1 MIFKLMQFS
10 GFSEDQRVGCN
21 GNFLKFTY
29 VFQDL
34 FLFTCISI
42 KPNGS
47 TSSLKR
53 SIKPLKQAS
62 CNPFTCKITCRCW
75 IRYRTT
81 SQTESRCHI
90 VKYCIYTHSVNLIQK
105 FIAIFLQ
112 QTLVCL
118 VKLSPLDG
126 VHFFIIFHKAQINEL

>member
-1 MIFKLMQFS
+1 MQFS

-47 TSSLKR
+47 TTSLKR
-53 SIKPLKQAS
+53 SIKP
-62 CNPFTCKITCRCW
+62 
-75 IRYRTT
+75 
-81 SQTESRCHI
+81 I
-90 VKYCIYTHSVNLIQK
+90 V
-105 FIAIFLQ
+105 IFLH
-112 QTLVCL
+112 
-118 VKLSPLDG
+118 VKLHVDAGSD
-126 VHFFIIFHKAQINEL
+126 I